1 MSYQRNVM
9 NKLGLPIARH
19 CGPDRRNV
27 FLRLM
32 PTPGYGFI
40 FPKRHVVRTFP
51 QVTECQ
57 HHLCAGGVSSIERR
71 ASVERDHSAC

>member
-1 MSYQRNVM
+1 MSYQRNVK

-40 FPKRHVVRTFP
+40 WYRCLEIPCRWWIRFQPSPTLYFA
-51 QVTECQ
+51 
-57 HHLCAGGVSSIERR
+57 LLIVSLGLLRIIYN
-71 ASVERDHSAC
+71 